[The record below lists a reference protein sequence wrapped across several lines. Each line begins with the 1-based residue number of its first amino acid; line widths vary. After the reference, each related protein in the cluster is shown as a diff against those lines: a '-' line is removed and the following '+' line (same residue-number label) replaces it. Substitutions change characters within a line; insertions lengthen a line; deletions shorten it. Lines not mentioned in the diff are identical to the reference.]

1 MKRWPNFSRLGQQ
14 HGPRTRRQQGFTL
27 LELIVAL
34 ALSALVAM
42 VGTVALSMSSDFYAR
57 NHARAQ
63 ARESVRAVER
73 ILRHEWAGRGLR
85 VDSDGA
91 MLEFDTV
98 HPLQL
103 PAGATSL
110 PPPLPLARV
119 RYRCEPPPPTAVAG
133 RGGWSLVYQ
142 VFALPPP
149 ATMRNLMD
157 NTPPPKT
164 ESSTPT
170 VLASQLQV
178 CAFSFLLQSVNAQGQ
193 PEPRWVK
200 RWDPTQPPPA
210 LLRLALSGL
219 HSDVPPVVYTAE
231 RDGAR

>member
-1 MKRWPNFSRLGQQ
+1 MNRLPDFSRLKLRPAQ
-14 HGPRTRRQQGFTL
+14 QQGFTL

-57 NHARAQ
+57 NHARTQ

-85 VDSDGA
+85 VDSDGT

-103 PAGATSL
+103 PLGATV
-110 PPPLPLARV
+110 PLARV
-119 RYRCEPPPPTAVAG
+119 RYRCEPPPHTAVAG

-142 VFALPPP
+142 VWPLPPAAP
-149 ATMRNLMD
+149 VGSPLAWAPTR
-157 NTPPPKT
+157 KT
-164 ESSTPT
+164 EGSTPT

-178 CAFSFLLQSVNAQGQ
+178 CAFSFLLQGLNAQGKSD
-193 PEPRWVK
+193 PRWVK

-210 LLRLALSGL
+210 LVRLALSGL
-219 HSDVPPVVYTAE
+219 HSDIPPVVYTAE